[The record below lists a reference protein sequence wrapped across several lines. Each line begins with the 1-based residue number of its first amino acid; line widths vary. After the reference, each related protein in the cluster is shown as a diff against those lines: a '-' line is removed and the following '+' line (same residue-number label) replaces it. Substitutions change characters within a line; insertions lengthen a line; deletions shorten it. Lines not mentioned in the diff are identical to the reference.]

1 MKIYTMEECMQWL
14 EYRQVYYQV
23 GKQLFFIP
31 KYKNEKGNMI
41 EAAIDLVIDCDRKSF
56 GHNVKQIEEGV
67 AQLCKN
73 YPKLENIIA
82 GEFPIFLAPKFPAGG
97 TNGYAN
103 QSCVCLWAKP
113 TQIPPA
119 MTDYIVGHE
128 FGHVVQFTYFDK
140 YGSDEKQA
148 IMREYLT
155 LRNAPR
161 GMCHIYEGYD
171 KETDTQIYEDREDFL
186 WWEGTNEEKKTEWD
200 TSPYE
205 WFAEDF
211 RYFFG
216 IDKVNFWI
224 HPIPP
229 PDERIKDFI
238 LSLGR

>member
-1 MKIYTMEECMQWL
+1 M
-14 EYRQVYYQV
+14 YYQV

-31 KYKNEKGNMI
+31 KYRHKDSLV

-56 GHNVKQIEEGV
+56 GHNIQQIEDGV
-67 AQLCKN
+67 AKLCEN
-73 YPKLENIIA
+73 YPKLEKIIA
-82 GEFPIFLAPKFPAGG
+82 GEFPLFLAPKFPAGG

-103 QSCVCLWAKP
+103 ASCVCLWAKP

-140 YGSDEKQA
+140 YGSDEKKA
-148 IMREYLT
+148 LMREYLA

-161 GMCHIYEGYD
+161 GMCEVDHYD
-171 KETDTQIYEDREDFL
+171 EKTDKWIDVKEEDFL
-186 WWEGTNEEKKTEWD
+186 WLEGTNEEKKTEWD

-224 HPIPP
+224 LPIPK
-229 PDERIKDFI
+229 PDEKIKDFI
-238 LSLGR
+238 LSL